1 MKSKYIFGIM
11 TAALLLLGLP
21 GCSDNVDSE
30 LIPSV
35 SERLLSV
42 DGHDTAFNLSF
53 NAGPSTSEV
62 QVESNT
68 LWKVEVVCDG
78 GWCSVDKVSG
88 RGNESFSMSI
98 RDNMLE
104 KRTCSVTVYMVDAQG
119 EKLVGV
125 PGSSLTITVTQDVSA
140 VRLTPS
146 SLEPF
151 KPQGNERQ
159 LFVVTANAAWT
170 LDVSYEGDN
179 ASQFITITPESGDMQ
194 PVGDG
199 TFSGEGDATF
209 YMSVADNRT
218 AADRKAYINLRSDVG
233 NYSVEISQKKSD
245 YSFDVTP
252 GENQVVAAEG
262 GSIAFGVLS
271 IVGWSVESSAD
282 WVSFSVPSY
291 AEGSDSRVETVATI
305 APNTSGWERSTL
317 LRFKPADSRY
327 QELSVSVTQRGYDMT
342 FAISSAD
349 GAEVVKEEGGALSF
363 DLDSRFDWT
372 IETPTWIGPSL
383 EKGTASTS
391 SRGITLEIGPNSTNS
406 NRTGTVTVVPHATT
420 FAGGVT
426 LDPAA
431 LGIEPLRFSVTQFG
445 GREAAISVPWLLDG
459 YTQTSA
465 TVEFNYYSPFAKIVE
480 AGLQWKKEEAEAWN
494 TETVSVSDPTE
505 GTVSVELGALDPA
518 TRYVARGYV
527 KDENGVV
534 KYGSASYPFATAGQ
548 YPGNSDNPTP
558 TK

>member
-1 MKSKYIFGIM
+1 MKATYLYSILAAG
-11 TAALLLLGLP
+11 ALLMSP
-21 GCSDNVDSE
+21 GCSDNIDTGLV
-30 LIPSV
+30 PVV
-35 SERLLSV
+35 SERTLAV

-62 QVESNT
+62 KVESNT

-88 RGNESFSMSI
+88 RGSESFSMSL

-119 EKLVGV
+119 EKLTGV

-159 LFVVTANAAWT
+159 LFEITANVAWT

-179 ASQFITITPESGDMQ
+179 ASEFISITPEGGDMH
-194 PVGDG
+194 PAGDG
-199 TFSGEGDATF
+199 TFSGEGAASF

-233 NYSVEISQKKSD
+233 NYSVEISQVKSD

-252 GENQVVAAEG
+252 AENQVVAAEG
-262 GSIAFGVLS
+262 GRIAFGVLS

-282 WVSFSVPSY
+282 WLTFSVPSY
-291 AEGSDSRVETVATI
+291 AEGSDRRVETVATV
-305 APNTSGWERSTL
+305 APNTSGRERSTL
-317 LRFKPADSRY
+317 VRFKPSDSRY
-327 QELSVSVTQRGYDMT
+327 QELSVSVTQRGYDLA

-349 GAEVVKEEGGALSF
+349 ATEVAMERGDSLSF

-372 IETPTWIGPSL
+372 LETPSWVTADISG
-383 EKGTASTS
+383 GTASTS
-391 SRGITLEIGPNSTNS
+391 QRMVTLEVAPNTTNS
-406 NRTGTVTVVPHATT
+406 NRTGFVTVYPQPTP

-426 LDPAA
+426 LDPSA
-431 LGIEPLRFSVTQFG
+431 LGIGPLRFSVTQFG

-459 YTQTSA
+459 YTQSTA
-465 TVEFNYYSPFAKIVE
+465 TIEFNYYSPFARVVE
-480 AGLQWKKEEAEAWN
+480 AGLQWRKEDAAEWN
-494 TETVSVSDPTE
+494 TETVTVSDPTE
-505 GTVSVELGALDPA
+505 GTVTVELGSLDSA

-527 KDENGVV
+527 KDEDGTV
-534 KYGSASYPFATAGQ
+534 KYGSVSYPFTTAGQ
-548 YPGNSDNPTP
+548 YPSNSDNPTP
-558 TK
+558 SR